1 MKLSINITGFI
12 ASLLAASGFALVKSR
27 LNDWWGIND
36 LKSAIFWLVVFSLT
50 ISLISKTVL
59 MLIQN
64 KSSIYQTLTT
74 FVSSFLFAYGA
85 YFLMFIIMGGYV
97 NAFSLSFFL
106 MFLFGS
112 FVQLLIHSFSAISLS
127 SKTVIKT
134 LVIVVFGFPLIFL
147 AVSYSIILLQFL
159 VNY

>member
-1 MKLSINITGFI
+1 MKLSIKITGFI
-12 ASLLAASGFALVKSR
+12 ASLLAASGFALVRSR

-50 ISLISKTVL
+50 ISLISKYVL
-59 MLIQN
+59 MLIQKKN
-64 KSSIYQTLTT
+64 PIYQTLMT
-74 FVSSFLFAYGA
+74 FISSFLFAYGG

-97 NAFSLSFFL
+97 NAFSVPIFL

-112 FVQLLIHSFSAISLS
+112 FVQLLIYSFSVISLS
-127 SKTVIKT
+127 SETVIKP
-134 LVIVVFGFPLIFL
+134 LFIVVFGFPLIFL